1 MQGLA
6 AWAEDDDDALE
17 GSREWKA
24 TLVDDHYTADVH
36 DPAEVQAKGREV
48 SDTQFRALGLL
59 SSDPKSHVRKI
70 KALQQLGA
78 TTIVL
83 MNVSGADP
91 HGTIRTYGEHVLPGL
106 RG

>member
-1 MQGLA
+1 M
-6 AWAEDDDDALE
+6 
-17 GSREWKA
+17 
-24 TLVDDHYTADVH
+24 
-36 DPAEVQAKGREV
+36 
-48 SDTQFRALGLL
+48 
-59 SSDPKSHVRKI
+59 RKI